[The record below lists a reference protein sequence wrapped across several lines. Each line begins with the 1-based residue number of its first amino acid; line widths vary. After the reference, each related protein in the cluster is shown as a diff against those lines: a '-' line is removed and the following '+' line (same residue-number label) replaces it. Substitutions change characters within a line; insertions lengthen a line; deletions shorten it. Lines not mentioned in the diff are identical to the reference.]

1 MKSVLLVGFA
11 AAALAQT
18 FPDGPGKAET
28 ERMCKGCHPLENV
41 TRSRR
46 TKDKWTEVVDNMVS
60 RGAKGTDD
68 EIELVIEYLSA
79 HFGPQAAVKVNVNKA
94 SSAELAAGLE
104 IPARDAEA
112 IVRYRTENGAF
123 KTVQDLSKV
132 PGIDA
137 KRIESVQDRIEF

>member
-1 MKSVLLVGFA
+1 MRSVLVVVIAGA
-11 AAALAQT
+11 VLAQT

-28 ERMCKGCHPLENV
+28 ERMCKGCHTLENV
-41 TRSRR
+41 TRARR

-68 EIELVIEYLSA
+68 EIELVIDYLSA
-79 HFGPQAAVKVNVNKA
+79 NFGPRATMKVNVNKA

-123 KTVQDLSKV
+123 KSVQELSKV